1 MRIYSSAG
9 YKKFIRTD
17 LRAYL
22 VMATNFKSE
31 IMAYF
36 YNNKKLEQVILT
48 QQKKVKMYQGVK
60 ELKKEVQ
67 GWKRAQ
73 ENVLEFFG
81 RFAGSFNKDD
91 PEMGK
96 KLIENVPSHLLNP
109 LITKKQGDHEDDDD
123 VNAYSFNNS

>member
-1 MRIYSSAG
+1 
-9 YKKFIRTD
+9 
-17 LRAYL
+17 
-22 VMATNFKSE
+22 
-31 IMAYF
+31 
-36 YNNKKLEQVILT
+36 
-48 QQKKVKMYQGVK
+48 MYHGVK

-96 KLIENVPSHLLNP
+96 RLIENVPSHLLNP
-109 LITKKQGDHEDDDD
+109 LITNKQGEHEDDDD
-123 VNAYSFNNS
+123 V